1 LSSSRDA
8 PDLNIEF
15 EMPKP
20 GFNVFTSNRLEIL
33 VEQLGQELR
42 VSLPSPLE
50 EDLIIVQSQGMARWV
65 SMELAGINRICANC
79 FFPFP
84 NAFLNYLCQSL
95 LPGISESPI
104 FDSNALTFRIMTILP
119 GCLHRPVYGT
129 LRSYLSDDQEGVKL
143 FQLSSKIAD
152 LFDQYLVFRPGMILG
167 WEKGEK
173 PDDFNQHWQADLWMA
188 INTPAE
194 SMHRARLRE
203 MLLERLSTHDADVP
217 SLPKRVSAFGISHLP
232 LFHLQILAAVSKHV
246 QVNLF
251 LMNPCREYW
260 EEIVTN
266 RDIRRIR
273 KHYVARDIKPQDLH
287 LDKGNRIL
295 STMGALGK
303 DFISMVGELDCEQI
317 EMFELPHRQTM
328 LSTIQSDI
336 LDLVE
341 PAVPFYQEIGNG
353 DDSTAGRHKTSQPFA
368 GDSSIVMHACHSPM
382 REIEVLYDSIL
393 AMLEEDPAL
402 MPRDLLVMIPD
413 IETYAP
419 FIHAVFDTVA
429 EERMRIPFSVA
440 DRSMIKESRVI
451 EGFMAILD
459 LTESRME
466 AGRVLYLL
474 EYPAIREKF
483 GLTEADLS
491 RLEGWV
497 KDVNIRWGRDAVSR
511 SRLGL
516 PAVNENTWGAGIQ
529 RLLLGLAMTGNDQN
543 LFSGILP
550 YDNMEGEDSLLL
562 GRFLDYLTCMFQT
575 CTILEKPKTI
585 RQWAAAFI
593 TTLNQMFSCGD
604 PFERDLQI
612 LRKTIG
618 QMVENA
624 QVSEFE
630 NRLDI
635 EVLRTC
641 LRNSLGGNIFGSGF
655 ISGGVTFCAM
665 LPMRSIPFKVICL
678 VGLST
683 NEFPRDF
690 RKMSFDLMAGRPMKG
705 DRSRRDDDKYLFLE
719 ALISAR
725 ETLYISYI
733 GQSVQDNT
741 RIVPSVLVSELI
753 DYIHDRFGVDPD
765 VLVKHHPLQAFS
777 PVYFQEESPFF
788 SYSQEN
794 FAAATQQKASEPHQR
809 FVAGS
814 LGPPLDEWRQLDVEA
829 LCLFFKN
836 PARFLMQKCLGIVF
850 EELAVLPDDR
860 ENFRL
865 EGLDRYLME
874 QELFRYQA
882 QGIDLDDLK
891 PAIDARGILPHAEI
905 GSYEFNRMSRDVK
918 RYGEFIASYI
928 RERAPEAQAF
938 ELVVGDFTLT
948 GSLPGIYE
956 DDCLYFR
963 YARWNPRDMIRMWIY
978 HLVRCCLEDE
988 LPGKSWYIAR
998 DAAFEFTPVM
1008 GSHVILESLLAI
1020 FWEGLAEPI
1029 HFFPASSYAYAEQV
1043 IQYSRNREA
1052 ALKSA
1057 GKKWIDEHS
1066 WSESADPYVAYC
1078 FAGLNPLDNRFET
1091 LSESVFGPIIEH
1103 SQELGGP

>member
-1 LSSSRDA
+1 
-8 PDLNIEF
+8 
-15 EMPKP
+15 MPNP
-20 GFNVFTSNRLEIL
+20 GFNIFTSNRLENL
-33 VEQLGQELR
+33 VEQLALELR
-42 VSLPSPLE
+42 APLSSPLD
-50 EDLIIVQSQGMARWV
+50 EDLIIVQSQGMTRWV
-65 SMELAGINRICANC
+65 SMELAKINRICANC

-84 NAFLNYLCQSL
+84 NAFLKHLCKKL
-95 LPGISESPI
+95 LPGVSESPM
-104 FDSNALTFRIMTILP
+104 FDANALAFRIMTILP
-119 GCLHRPVYGT
+119 GCLHKSEFST

-143 FQLSSKIAD
+143 FQLSNKIAV

-167 WEKGEK
+167 WEQGET
-173 PDDFNQHWQADLWMA
+173 PADFNQHWQADLWLA
-188 INTPAE
+188 ITTPVE

-203 MLLERLSTHDADVP
+203 MLLERLSTDDVDVP
-217 SLPKRVSAFGISHLP
+217 SLPKRVSAFGLSHLP

-246 QVNLF
+246 QVDLF

-260 EEIVTN
+260 GEIVTN

-273 KHYVARDIKPQDLH
+273 QHYVTRDIEPQDLH

-295 STMGALGK
+295 ATMGALGR
-303 DFISMVGELDCEQI
+303 DFISMISELDCEQI
-317 EMFELPHRQTM
+317 EMFESPHRRTM
-328 LSTIQSDI
+328 LSTIQADI

-341 PAVPFYQEIGNG
+341 PAAPFDPKIENR
-353 DDSTAGRHKTSQPFA
+353 DDSTENSFKAPHPFT
-368 GDSSIVMHACHSPM
+368 GDSSIVIHACHSPM

-393 AMLEEDPAL
+393 AMLEADPAL
-402 MPRDLLVMIPD
+402 MPRDILVMIPD

-419 FIHAVFDTVA
+419 FIYAVFDTIA
-429 EERMRIPFSVA
+429 QDRMRIPFSVA
-440 DRSMIKESRVI
+440 DRSVIKESRVI
-451 EGFMAILD
+451 EGFMAILEM
-459 LTESRME
+459 TESRME

-497 KDVNIRWGRDAVSR
+497 KDVNIRWGRDAASR

-516 PAVNENTWGAGIQ
+516 PALNENTWEAGIQ
-529 RLLLGLAMTGNDQN
+529 RLLLGLAMTGHDQN

-562 GRFLDYLTCMFQT
+562 GRFLDFLRCLFQI
-575 CTILEKPKTI
+575 CTILEQPKTI
-585 RQWAAAFI
+585 YRWAAAFI
-593 TTLNQMFSCGD
+593 TTLNQMFSNGD
-604 PFERDLQI
+604 PFGRDLQM
-612 LRKTIG
+612 LRKIID

-624 QVSEFE
+624 QISEFK

-635 EVLRTC
+635 EVVKTC
-641 LRNSLGGNIFGSGF
+641 LSNSFEGNFFGSGF

-665 LPMRSIPFKVICL
+665 LPMRSIPFKTICL
-678 VGLST
+678 LGLST
-683 NEFPRDF
+683 DEFPRDV
-690 RKMSFDLMAGRPMKG
+690 RKLSFDLMAGHPMKG

-725 ETLYISYI
+725 ETFYISYI
-733 GQSVQDNT
+733 GQSIQDNT

-794 FAAATQQKASEPHQR
+794 FAAATQQNIKGPHHR

-814 LGPPLDEWRQLDVEA
+814 LGPPSDEWRQLDVEV

-836 PARFLMQKCLGIVF
+836 PARFLLQKRLGIVF

-865 EGLDRYLME
+865 EGLDRYLVE
-874 QELFRYQA
+874 QELLYHQA

-891 PAIDARGILPHAEI
+891 PAVDARGILPHAEI
-905 GSYEFNRMSRDVK
+905 GSYEFNRMSLDIK
-918 RYGEFIASYI
+918 RYGDFLATYI
-928 RERAPEAQAF
+928 QKRVPESQACQ
-938 ELVVGDFTLT
+938 LMVGDFTLT
-948 GSLPGIYE
+948 GSLPGIY
-956 DDCLYFR
+956 DDNCLYFR
-963 YARWNPRDMIRMWIY
+963 YARRNPGDMIRLWIY
-978 HLVRCCLEDE
+978 HLVRCCLTDVP
-988 LPGKSWYIAR
+988 PGKSWYIAR
-998 DAAFEFTPVM
+998 DAVFEFTPVID
-1008 GSHVILESLLAI
+1008 SHMILKSLMAI
-1020 FWEGLAEPI
+1020 YWEGLAEPI
-1029 HFFPASSYAYAEQV
+1029 HFFPISSYTYAEQV
-1043 IQYSRNREA
+1043 IQYSKTREA
-1052 ALKSA
+1052 GLRAA
-1057 GKKWIDEHS
+1057 ENKWVNERS
-1066 WSESADPYVAYC
+1066 WSESADPYVAFC

-1091 LSESVFGPIIEH
+1091 LAESVFSPIIANSRARE
-1103 SQELGGP
+1103 GPFY